1 MYPLTN
7 WELRKLSIHLS
18 GTTYHQLAVAQLS
31 KIGSSTRGVA
41 SWEHAHEKI
50 EIDAVRE
57 E

>member
-31 KIGSSTRGVA
+31 KIGCSTRGVA
-41 SWEHAHEKI
+41 TWEHAQEKI
-50 EIDAVRE
+50 EIDVVPE